1 MRRILQKIGALVLAL
16 GALTALLAQ
25 AALTHGCGGSP
36 QRSEPQAPAAGS
48 TAPAPAPDEPASY
61 EDKDYMGATKAP
73 PLDAFRRS
81 PKSSAGGEP
90 DETEDARDGA
100 QQQAP

>member
-1 MRRILQKIGALVLAL
+1 MRTILQKIGALVMAL
-16 GALTALLAQ
+16 GALSALLAQ
-25 AALTHGCGGSP
+25 AALTHGCAGST
-36 QRSEPQAPAAGS
+36 QQGEPQAPAAGS
-48 TAPAPAPDEPASY
+48 STPAAGEPSDAEY
-61 EDKDYMGATKAP
+61 KEYMGATKAP

-100 QQQAP
+100 EQQAP